1 MDMRL
6 KASLKHS
13 VFNKT
18 SNKRTY
24 SRLLLTKAGDTTLL
38 TRRQRVGL
46 YSKRRS
52 GRKEVTANLQV
63 AKVRSWVSDDW
74 SLLTQLE
81 RVSKCYISSP
91 FYRERIA
98 LAVWQI
104 STENNP
110 NENLNLKENIKKYKG
125 KSGINIIMIA
135 GVALIFWD
143 IYAYT

>member
-63 AKVRSWVSDDW
+63 AKVRS
-74 SLLTQLE
+74 
-81 RVSKCYISSP
+81 
-91 FYRERIA
+91 
-98 LAVWQI
+98 
-104 STENNP
+104 
-110 NENLNLKENIKKYKG
+110 
-125 KSGINIIMIA
+125 
-135 GVALIFWD
+135 
-143 IYAYT
+143 